1 MSARHTLIR
10 QYANMTRT
18 ELEDRVKKQCS
29 NLTSHKHTI
38 PESSGRRIRFIVT
51 EKDIEHLV
59 SDALYRAHGV
69 FFLSDIIEL
78 PSFFQRA
85 KYIKTEKDSKRRK
98 ANVYYHYYEL
108 VLGNRIIYLN
118 IKEDKQ
124 THQRTLHSVTSKIK
138 MPTL

>member
-1 MSARHTLIR
+1 MSAQHTRIR

-18 ELEDRVKKQCS
+18 EIEDRVKEQCS
-29 NLTSHKHTI
+29 NLTSHKHSI

-69 FFLSDIIEL
+69 FFLSDISEL
-78 PSFFQRA
+78 PSLFQRA
-85 KYIKTEKDSKRRK
+85 KYIKTEKDSKGGR

-108 VLGNRIIYLN
+108 ILGNRKIYLN
-118 IKEDKQ
+118 IKENRQ
-124 THQRTLHSVTSKIK
+124 THQKTLHSVTSKIK